1 MQPSTFIDALAAH
14 RDAPVGLVR
23 TLAVLFVA
31 ALTAAAAQIS
41 IPLPFTAVPFTLQ
54 PMVVL
59 LGGLA
64 LGAQLGIASQA
75 LYLAAGIA
83 GLPVFAASVTLPP
96 GPLRLIGPTGGYL
109 VAYPIAALLVGH
121 LAERGFDRRY
131 VTSIAAMLAGLAV
144 VYALGTLWLS
154 VSLGVAGA
162 LASGVYPFIA
172 ADVLKLVAAA
182 GVLPG
187 LWTLLGRASR

>member
-1 MQPSTFIDALAAH
+1 MHDATFFDTLAARH
-14 RDAPVGLVR
+14 EVPLGATRV
-23 TLAVLFVA
+23 LAVLFVA

-41 IPLPFTAVPFTLQ
+41 IPLPFTAVPFTFQ

-64 LGAQLGIASQA
+64 LGAKLGVASQVV
-75 LYLAAGIA
+75 YLAAGIA
-83 GLPVFAASVTLPP
+83 GLPVFAASATLPP
-96 GPLRLIGPTGGYL
+96 GALRLIGPTGGYL
-109 VAYPIAALLVGH
+109 VAYPIAALLVGY
-121 LAERGFDRRY
+121 LAERGLDRRY
-131 VTSIAAMLAGLAV
+131 LTSVVAMLAGLAV
-144 VYALGTLWLS
+144 VYAGGALWLG

-162 LASGVYPFIA
+162 LTAGVYPFIA
-172 ADVLKLVAAA
+172 ADVMKVLAAA